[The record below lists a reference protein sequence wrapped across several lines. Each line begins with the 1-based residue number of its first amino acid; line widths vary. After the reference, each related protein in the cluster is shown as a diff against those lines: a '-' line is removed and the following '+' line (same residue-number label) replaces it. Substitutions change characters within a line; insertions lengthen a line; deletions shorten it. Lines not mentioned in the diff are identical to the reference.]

1 VFFLP
6 PVYFIP
12 YLPFAFLPKAL
23 SSTTALCFSF
33 IGASI
38 LVMHMQT
45 GVPILSSIVD
55 AVYGRKSHRVAK
67 TGLGEVDCRTHCLA
81 DSDIPEPAAAPLDDH
96 SHTAA
101 LIQQSVQNRL
111 AEKFL

>member
-1 VFFLP
+1 MFFLP
-6 PVYFIP
+6 PVYFIS
-12 YLPFAFLPKAL
+12 YLPFALLPEAL
-23 SSTTALCFSF
+23 SSTTTLCFSF

-38 LVMHMQT
+38 LVMDMQT

-55 AVYGRKSHRVAK
+55 AVYGRRIHS
-67 TGLGEVDCRTHCLA
+67 LE
-81 DSDIPEPAAAPLDDH
+81 DSDTPEAAGAPLDDH
-96 SHTAA
+96 RHTAA